1 MFTGII
7 ECQGEF
13 LSLAKSSDSA
23 RLTVR
28 PGKKFADPVIGE
40 SVSVNGC
47 CLSLEK
53 VHADGSLE
61 FFTLQETLKKT
72 NLGLLKSGSRVNLE
86 RAMAAGG
93 RMGGH
98 IVQGHVDAAARVRS
112 LKRLSDG
119 DFEFAVEMPAELAP
133 EIAMKGSITIDGVSL
148 TVAALGEDY
157 FAVRLIPQTLS
168 ATALKERHPGDL
180 VNLETDVIAKYL
192 RRQLSLLKGEEKG
205 KTASWNALRE
215 AGLL

>member
-1 MFTGII
+1 MFTGLVEQTGVILRMFSNRI
-7 ECQGEF
+7 
-13 LSLAKSSDSA
+13 
-23 RLTVR
+23 TVR
-28 PGKKFADPVIGE
+28 PGHPFDNPVIGE
-40 SVSVNGC
+40 SIAVNGC
-47 CLSLEK
+47 CLTAERFFD
-53 VHADGSLE
+53 DGCIE
-61 FFTLQETLKKT
+61 FFTLTETLNRT
-72 NLGLLKSGSRVNLE
+72 NLGAVGTGGKVNLE
-86 RAMAAGG
+86 RAMAANG

-119 DFEFAVEMPAELAP
+119 DFEFAVEMPRELAP

-148 TVAALGEDY
+148 TVAGLGEDY

-168 ATALKERHPGDL
+168 ATALKERHPGEL

-192 RRQLSLLKGEEKG
+192 RRQLSFLQEESGTRK
-205 KTASWNALRE
+205 ASWNDLRK

>member
-1 MFTGII
+1 MFTGLVEQTGVILRMYANRI
-7 ECQGEF
+7 
-13 LSLAKSSDSA
+13 
-23 RLTVR
+23 TVR
-28 PGKKFADPVIGE
+28 PEHPFADPVIGE
-40 SVSVNGC
+40 SIAVNGC
-47 CLSLEK
+47 CLTAERFFD
-53 VHADGSLE
+53 DGCVE
-61 FFTLQETLKKT
+61 FFTLSETLHRT
-72 NLGLLKSGSRVNLE
+72 NLSAVGTGGKVNLE

-98 IVQGHVDAAARVRS
+98 IVQGHVDAAAKVRS

-148 TVAALGEDY
+148 TVAGLGEDF

-168 ATALKERHPGDL
+168 ATALIERNPGEL

-192 RRQLSLLKGEEKG
+192 RRQLSLLNDTGHSRK
-205 KTASWNALRE
+205 ASWNALKE